1 MQHNV
6 FKQRAYVGDKGT
18 GQQVNIARDKTTV
31 DHVGPTVSLC
41 NNVINVWRR

>member
-1 MQHNV
+1 MQHIIA
-6 FKQRAYVGDKGT
+6 FKERAYK

-31 DHVGPTVSLC
+31 AHVGTAVSLC